1 VFLVAAQALTSLIAA
16 LFFGADVTRRSGCMN
31 EKADSTRL
39 VTESLAERVA
49 RPVVYRLPDM
59 DRVRVISNL
68 QYSEVDN
75 PYLSMD
81 VYIPP
86 DLKPHERRPVVVFI
100 HGGLGPEYKPKDWGM
115 FQSWGRL
122 VAAAGMVAV
131 MFTHRFSPPPQLLL
145 VEAASDLR
153 AALQYLR
160 SNAESF
166 HADGDC
172 VGVCAWSSGGELL
185 TPLLRDRPV
194 FVRCLVAFY
203 ALLDVQQYAPPGDA
217 AALEYLKAF
226 SAIESLPEDAST
238 LTPML
243 IVRAGREEIP
253 TLNDALDRFV
263 AKALAAN
270 APITV
275 TNYPAGGHGF
285 DSFDTS
291 GDIERSRQI
300 VRSSIEFMRSH
311 LGLG

>member
-1 VFLVAAQALTSLIAA
+1 
-16 LFFGADVTRRSGCMN
+16 MN
-31 EKADSTRL
+31 DRADSTRS
-39 VTESLAERVA
+39 VAESLAERVA

-68 QYSEVDN
+68 KYSEVDS
-75 PYLSMD
+75 PYLLMD
-81 VYIPP
+81 VYLPP

-100 HGGLGPEYKPKDWGM
+100 HGGTGPEYKPKDWGM

-131 MFTHRFSPPPQLLL
+131 MFTHRFSPPPKLLL

-153 AALQYLR
+153 DALQYLR

-166 HADGDC
+166 QADGDC

-185 TPLLRDRPV
+185 SALLAERPI
-194 FVRCLVAFY
+194 FVRFLVAFY

-217 AALEYLKAF
+217 AALRYLKAF
-226 SAIESLPEDAST
+226 SAIASLPEDAST
-238 LTPML
+238 LMPML
-243 IVRAGREEIP
+243 VVRAGRDDIP

-263 AKALAAN
+263 ARALAAN

-275 TNYPAGGHGF
+275 MNHPTGGHGF
-285 DSFDTS
+285 DSFDNK
-291 GDIERSRQI
+291 GDEERSKQI
-300 VRSSIEFMRSH
+300 IRSSIEFMRTH
-311 LGLG
+311 LA

>member
-1 VFLVAAQALTSLIAA
+1 
-16 LFFGADVTRRSGCMN
+16 MN
-31 EKADSTRL
+31 DKADSTRS
-39 VTESLAERVA
+39 VAESLAVTGRVA

-68 QYSEVDN
+68 KYSEVDN
-75 PYLSMD
+75 PYLLMD
-81 VYIPP
+81 VYVPP
-86 DLKPHERRPVVVFI
+86 DLKPHERRPVVVFV
-100 HGGLGPEYKPKDWGM
+100 HGGAGPEHKPKDWGM

-131 MFTHRFSPPPQLLL
+131 MFTHRFSPPPKLLL
-145 VEAASDLR
+145 VEAASDLS

-166 HADGDC
+166 QADGDR

-185 TPLLRDRPV
+185 TPLLAQRPA

-217 AALEYLKAF
+217 AALKYLKAF
-226 SAIESLPEDAST
+226 SAIASLPEDAST
-238 LTPML
+238 LAPML
-243 IVRAGREEIP
+243 IVRAGRDEIP

-263 AKALAAN
+263 ARALATN

-275 TNYPAGGHGF
+275 TNYPVGGHGF
-285 DSFDTS
+285 DSFEPR
-291 GDIERSRQI
+291 GDEERSRQI
-300 VRSSIEFMRSH
+300 IRSSIEFMKTH
-311 LGLG
+311 L

>member
-1 VFLVAAQALTSLIAA
+1 
-16 LFFGADVTRRSGCMN
+16 
-31 EKADSTRL
+31 
-39 VTESLAERVA
+39 
-49 RPVVYRLPDM
+49 M

-68 QYSEVDN
+68 KYSEVDN
-75 PYLSMD
+75 PYLLMD

-100 HGGLGPEYKPKDWGM
+100 HGGAGPEYKPKDWGM

-131 MFTHRFSPPPQLLL
+131 MFTHRFSPPPKLLL
-145 VEAASDLR
+145 VEAASDLS

-160 SNAESF
+160 SNAGSF
-166 HADGDC
+166 QADGDC

-185 TPLLRDRPV
+185 TPLLAQRPV

-217 AALEYLKAF
+217 AALKYLKAF
-226 SAIESLPEDAST
+226 SAITALPEDAST
-238 LTPML
+238 LMPML
-243 IVRAGREEIP
+243 IVRAGRDDIP

-263 AKALAAN
+263 ARALAAN

-275 TNYPAGGHGF
+275 TNHPAGGHGF
-285 DSFDTS
+285 DSFDNK
-291 GDIERSRQI
+291 GDEEPSKQI
-300 VRSSIEFMRSH
+300 VRSSIEFMRTH
-311 LGLG
+311 LGLA

>member
-1 VFLVAAQALTSLIAA
+1 
-16 LFFGADVTRRSGCMN
+16 MN
-31 EKADSTRL
+31 DKADSTRS
-39 VTESLAERVA
+39 VAESLTERVA

-68 QYSEVDN
+68 KYSAVDN
-75 PYLSMD
+75 PHLLMD
-81 VYIPP
+81 VYLPP

-100 HGGLGPEYKPKDWGM
+100 HGGAGPEHRPKDWVI

-131 MFTHRFSPPPQLLL
+131 MFTHRFSPPPNLLL
-145 VEAASDLR
+145 VEAASDLS
-153 AALQYLR
+153 AALGYLR
-160 SNAESF
+160 SKAETF
-166 HADGDC
+166 QADADR
-172 VGVCAWSSGGELL
+172 VGVCAWSSGGGLL
-185 TPLLRDRPV
+185 TPLLRGTPA

-217 AALEYLKAF
+217 EALTYLRAF
-226 SAIESLPEDAST
+226 SAITALPKDAST
-238 LTPML
+238 LIPMFL
-243 IVRAGREEIP
+243 IRAGRDEIP

-275 TNYPAGGHGF
+275 INHAAGGHGF
-285 DSFDTS
+285 DNTNDE
-291 GDIERSRQI
+291 ERSKQI
-300 VRSSIEFMRSH
+300 IRGSIEFMRTH